1 MRRKLAVLLSAAI
14 FAAQVLA
21 LPVFAE
27 DDTDACLYTDAE
39 TPEDPVITATYLISY
54 RSITVSN
61 SNGRLYVRG
70 VTESSVNADTI
81 GIKDIVVERSSNG
94 TSGWTQIAY
103 PSDCLKTN
111 TNKCEMEK
119 WITVSHGYYYRITC
133 NHYAYKSGYSP
144 NSQTDPN
151 TSNVVYIS

>member
-1 MRRKLAVLLSAAI
+1 MKKLLFVLLSTTI
-14 FAAQVLA
+14 ITSQVIW
-21 LPVFAE
+21 LPATAE
-27 DDTDACLYTDAE
+27 NVNNISTCTDVE
-39 TPEDPVITATYLISY
+39 NPEKPVITAGYLISD
-54 RSITVSN
+54 RFIAAAN
-61 SNGRLYVRG
+61 SNGRLYVCG
-70 VTESSVNADTI
+70 KTEGIVAMDTI

-151 TSNVVYIS
+151 TSNAVYIS

>member
-39 TPEDPVITATYLISY
+39 TPEDPVITATYLISNRY
-54 RSITVSN
+54 IVASI
-61 SNGRLYVRG
+61 SNGRLYVQG
-70 VTESSVNADTI
+70 TTESSVSADTI

-119 WITVSHGYYYRITC
+119 WITVSHGYYYWITC

>member
-1 MRRKLAVLLSAAI
+1 MRLKMALLLSAT
-14 FAAQVLA
+14 FLAAQLLT

-27 DDTDACLYTDAE
+27 DTNDSYLCTDTE
-39 TPEDPVITATYLISY
+39 SPEDPVITATYLISDRY
-54 RSITVSN
+54 IFASN
-61 SNGRLYVRG
+61 SNGRLYVQG
-70 VTESSVNADTI
+70 ATESTVSADTI

-133 NHYAYKSGYSP
+133 NHYAYKSGWSP